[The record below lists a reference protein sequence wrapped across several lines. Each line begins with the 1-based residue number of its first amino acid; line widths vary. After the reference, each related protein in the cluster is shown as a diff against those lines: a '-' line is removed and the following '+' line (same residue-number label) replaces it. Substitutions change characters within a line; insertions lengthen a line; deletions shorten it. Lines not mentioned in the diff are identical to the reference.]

1 MTRHCKVC
9 GVEIPAERLEV
20 LPDTETCTA
29 HSLVKAKVGFM
40 VSEFSKATAPA
51 LVMIDP
57 EDKESLRLA
66 QRAHHRAR

>member
-1 MTRHCKVC
+1 MAKVC
-9 GVEIPAERLEV
+9 SVCGTEIPAERLEI

-29 HSLVKAKVGFM
+29 HSGVKAKIGFM
-40 VSEFSKATAPA
+40 VSEFSKATAPS

-57 EDKESLRLA
+57 TDKESVRRA